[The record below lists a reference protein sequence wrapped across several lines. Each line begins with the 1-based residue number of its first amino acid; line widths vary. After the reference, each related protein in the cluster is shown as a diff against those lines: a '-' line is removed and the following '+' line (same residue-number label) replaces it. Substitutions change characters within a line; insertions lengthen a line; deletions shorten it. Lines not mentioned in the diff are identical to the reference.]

1 VFKLLE
7 TLEYHWIDVLPRL
20 LSEDPAERPTNLSEL
35 VEQLRNVPDAEP
47 GKVEDLK
54 APPWR
59 KRRVLFAL
67 AGAAAVAI
75 AAIGYFVFSK
85 RSAPAAVDDFDAAFS
100 ANGIY
105 EGARR

>member
-7 TLEYHWIDVLPRL
+7 ALEYRWTDVLPRL
-20 LSEDPAERPTNLSEL
+20 LSEDPSERPTNLSEL
-35 VEQLRNVPDAEP
+35 VKTLRRASVAEP
-47 GKVEDLK
+47 EKVEE
-54 APPWR
+54 PPRR

-67 AGAAAVAI
+67 AGAAAVVA
-75 AAIGYFVFSK
+75 AAIGYFVFA
-85 RSAPAAVDDFDAAFS
+85 RRPAPVAVDDFDAAFS